1 MTRPTR
7 RRRRG
12 PPRSKAIPI
21 EKVANIAAV
30 AELLAE
36 KEAEGWPRP
45 KSITAFPG
53 KTIVRW
59 QLVFS
64 RKTEEGRHRCIYTF
78 RTPWPA
84 SPAVG

>member
-1 MTRPTR
+1 MTRTA

-21 EKVANIAAV
+21 AKVADIPAV
-30 AELLAE
+30 AALLAE

-64 RKTEEGRHRCIYTF
+64 RRTAEGRHRCIYTW
-78 RTPWPA
+78 RTAWPV
-84 SPAVG
+84 SPTV